1 LKEACVQQ
9 CAFQNLPPAVTNRR
23 RIMPSYQ
30 FVCRSCEKRFDIFES
45 VAEHDRHEE
54 TCPGCGSRDLR
65 QDLEGIQVRT
75 ARKS

>member
-1 LKEACVQQ
+1 
-9 CAFQNLPPAVTNRR
+9 
-23 RIMPSYQ
+23 MPSYQ